1 MVILALLLAGF
12 APTNKAFE
20 GVGVAAFFKD
30 TDALK
35 PFLLNRVLGS
45 VVMLTDFLDDQEV
58 AILGEGKFTV
68 KIDDRIVMVNN
79 VKVTGADV
87 KAINSAMHAVDSVII
102 FYTKIV
108 NDKQEK

>member
-1 MVILALLLAGF
+1 
-12 APTNKAFE
+12 
-20 GVGVAAFFKD
+20 
-30 TDALK
+30 
-35 PFLLNRVLGS
+35 
-45 VVMLTDFLDDQEV
+45 MLTDFLDDQEV

-68 KIDDRIVMVNN
+68 KVDDRTVMVNN

-87 KAINSAMHAVDSVII
+87 KAINSVMYAVDSVII